1 MEKEVLNEPTY
12 IEEIV
17 NIIRSG
23 LPDKEIAERL
33 EDYHDN
39 DIAESLSFLTKEER
53 VNLYNILG
61 A

>member
-33 EDYHDN
+33 ED
-39 DIAESLSFLTKEER
+39 
-53 VNLYNILG
+53 
-61 A
+61 